1 MANADRP
8 RGFWPHGKIL
18 RLSEYES
25 GSACYPGDMVV
36 LASDGQVDPSASAG
50 TALLGCCISY
60 ASAAGQSVLVCD
72 DPEQK
77 YVVQAD
83 ETQASSQAIVGC
95 AADVVVTAGDSTFKT
110 SRQELDSSDAAQS
123 AGPLIILAKET
134 RPDNA
139 FGAQVDL
146 IVKINEHQLKD
157 AYNGV

>member
-8 RGFWPHGKIL
+8 RGFWPHGKVL
-18 RLSEYES
+18 RITEYES

-50 TALLGCCISY
+50 TAPLGCCLTY
-60 ASAAGQSVLVCD
+60 ASAAGQSVMVCD

-95 AADVVVTAGDSTFKT
+95 AADIVVTAGNSTYKT
-110 SRQELDSSDAAQS
+110 SRQELDSSDLAQS
-123 AGPLIILAKET
+123 SGPLIVLAREV

-139 FGAQVDL
+139 FGDQVDL
-146 IVKINEHQLKD
+146 IVKINTHQLAE